1 MSTCAR
7 SLTSSP
13 SDESV
18 GDTPLDQQLL
28 SVPDALSRLGV
39 GRTTF
44 YRLLSERQIEA
55 VKIYGRTLVVAE
67 SIDRFVAGLPRWG
80 ADR

>member
-1 MSTCAR
+1 MSAR
-7 SLTSSP
+7 IPLSS
-13 SDESV
+13 SATECIS
-18 GDTPLDQQLL
+18 GAACERQLL
-28 SVPDALSRLGV
+28 SVSDAIRRLGV

-44 YRLLSERQIEA
+44 YRLLSENKIEA

-67 SIDRFVAGLPRWG
+67 SIDRFVAGLVRWG

>member
-1 MSTCAR
+1 MLACIP
-7 SLTSSP
+7 SS
-13 SDESV
+13 SSANESF
-18 GDTPLDQQLL
+18 GGTPCERQLL
-28 SVPDALSRLGV
+28 SVSDAIRRLGV

-44 YRLLSERQIEA
+44 YRLLSENKIEA

-67 SIDRFVAGLPRWG
+67 SIDRFVAGLVRWG

>member
-1 MSTCAR
+1 MSACIP
-7 SLTSSP
+7 LSS
-13 SDESV
+13 SATECI
-18 GDTPLDQQLL
+18 GAAACERQLL
-28 SVPDALSRLGV
+28 SVSDAIRRLGV

-67 SIDRFVAGLPRWG
+67 SIDRFVAGLVRWG